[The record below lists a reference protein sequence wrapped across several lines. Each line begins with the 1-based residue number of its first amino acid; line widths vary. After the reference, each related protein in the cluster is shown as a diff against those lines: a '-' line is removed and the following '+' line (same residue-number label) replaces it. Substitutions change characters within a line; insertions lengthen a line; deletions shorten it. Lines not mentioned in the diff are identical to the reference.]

1 MQLSFAQRVRF
12 GAHLFKAIFYS
23 YHQPLAEKLR
33 VFLAPN
39 AVIFDVGAHSGQFS
53 KLFSKL
59 VPNGAVFA
67 FEPGAYAGAILRRVV
82 KAHRLSNVHVVEQGL
97 SDSEGEHDLF
107 VPVKRSGAFGFGL
120 SSLLPQT
127 GYDEAHLRKE
137 TISLTTIDQFVTKR
151 HVSRVD
157 LIKIDIEG
165 WELPA
170 LKGGTSVIARFR
182 PVVMVEID
190 AAHQARAN
198 ATPEQIFDL
207 FMPNDYV
214 AFKTD
219 EHKDYHTVP
228 VTSYDGS
235 GDYLFVPKERA
246 MLVAA

>member
-1 MQLSFAQRVRF
+1 MQLSFTQRARYL
-12 GAHLFKAIFYS
+12 AHLYKAVFNT
-23 YHQPLAEKLR
+23 YHQPLAQKLR
-33 VFLAPN
+33 VFLSPN

-59 VPNGAVFA
+59 VPKGAVFA
-67 FEPGAYAGAILRRVV
+67 FEPGEYAGAILRRVV
-82 KAHRLSNVHVVEQGL
+82 KHRRLRNVHIVPQGL
-97 SDSEGEHDLF
+97 SDSEGTHDLY

-120 SSLLPQT
+120 SSLMPQT

-137 TISLTTIDQFVTKR
+137 SISLTTIDQFVAKR
-151 HVSRVD
+151 HVSRID

-170 LKGGTSVIARFR
+170 LKGGASAISRFR

-190 AAHQARAN
+190 ASHQARAG
-198 ATPEQIFDL
+198 ATPEQIFEL
-207 FMPNDYV
+207 FIPNDYV

-246 MLVAA
+246 MLMGA